1 MSLYDEMVAE
11 RAERVG
17 TATPNVEQ
25 EVMQRIALAG
35 LHRGG
40 FFQHAAFYGGTCLR
54 IFHNLPRFSEDMD
67 FSLVEKRVDV
77 HLEDYFPSIIEEF
90 KLAGH
95 EVNIVK
101 KEKKIFGRVESAFL
115 KENTEAYDIKAV
127 IKREQSQTRLDSAE
141 REQAR
146 TKSKFQTKKTV
157 KVKIELDIDPPL
169 AFETEQKM
177 LVRPYTFM
185 ARCFT
190 LPYLY
195 AGKMHALVYRAW
207 QRRIK
212 GRDWYDFEWY
222 VRHQIPL
229 DYQHLQERIRE
240 FSGEM
245 VEKEEFMRLLREKL
259 STSDI
264 ELVKQDVT
272 GFIDDPRELDIWS
285 NDYFLQLADMIVFK

>member
-1 MSLYDEMVAE
+1 MSIYDDMVAAHTG
-11 RAERVG
+11 RLS

-67 FSLVEKRVDV
+67 FSLVEKRSDI
-77 HLEDYFPSIIEEF
+77 HLEDFFPSIVEEF

-115 KENTEAYDIKAV
+115 KENTEAYDIK
-127 IKREQSQTRLDSAE
+127 
-141 REQAR
+141 
-146 TKSKFQTKKTV
+146 FQTKKTI
-157 KVKIELDIDPPL
+157 KVKIELDTDPPM

-177 LVRPYTFM
+177 LIQPYTFM
-185 ARCFT
+185 TRCFT

-207 QRRIK
+207 KTRIK

-222 VRHQIPL
+222 VRNQIPL

-240 FSGEM
+240 FSGETL
-245 VEKEEFMRLLREKL
+245 EKEEFMGLLREKL
-259 STSDI
+259 ASADI
-264 ELVKQDVT
+264 ELVKQVVT
-272 GFIDDPRELDIWS
+272 GFIDDPRTLDVWS
-285 NDYFLQLADMIVFK
+285 NEYFLQLADMIVFK